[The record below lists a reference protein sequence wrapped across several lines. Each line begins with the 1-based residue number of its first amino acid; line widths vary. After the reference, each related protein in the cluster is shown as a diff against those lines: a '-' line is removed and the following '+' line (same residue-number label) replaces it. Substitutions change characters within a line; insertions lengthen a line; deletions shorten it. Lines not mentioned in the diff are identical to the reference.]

1 MKKFSDSA
9 YKNLTDEMRSQAPVG
24 ESFDILERRL
34 SIGGRDATMFFVDG
48 LVSGSMMQRVMFSLL
63 SLTEEQVDRAE
74 SSGEFIKHNLPF
86 LDSLTTGDVEK
97 ALTFMIRPC
106 ASSRGGVRRE
116 RS

>member
-48 LVSGSMMQRVMFSLL
+48 LVSGSMM
-63 SLTEEQVDRAE
+63 
-74 SSGEFIKHNLPF
+74 
-86 LDSLTTGDVEK
+86 
-97 ALTFMIRPC
+97 
-106 ASSRGGVRRE
+106 RGLCSVFYR
-116 RS
+116 